1 MKNKPKRTAT
11 FAIFITLFCT
21 LLTSLGQLLL
31 KWGSSKLELSFW
43 ALVTNYYLIGG
54 CIVYGVGAI
63 LLIVAL
69 KYGELSTLYPLIA
82 LSFVWV
88 GLLSIYLLH
97 EEVTLLNWMGIVS
110 ILGGVSSIGWGANH
124 D

>member
-1 MKNKPKRTAT
+1 M
-11 FAIFITLFCT
+11 FCT

-124 D
+124 